1 MSNEKRPPS
10 VRQAT
15 ETQSVCLSCP
25 IFHLGVLKWL
35 SYSATGRRMPLTS
48 QALVLIVDDFDDA
61 LEIYGDYLTF
71 KGYRVIVARSGAEA
85 IQTAHAQRPSMI
97 FMDLRM
103 PHMTGTEAMW
113 ALRADPSFAQVPIV
127 AFTAHAFEDE
137 IATALRDGF
146 DEVIAKPCNPD
157 ALIAVVERLSSSPQV

>member
-1 MSNEKRPPS
+1 MPP
-10 VRQAT
+10 A
-15 ETQSVCLSCP
+15 
-25 IFHLGVLKWL
+25 
-35 SYSATGRRMPLTS
+35 S

-85 IQTAHAQRPSMI
+85 IDAARAQRPSMI

-103 PHMTGTEAMW
+103 PHMTGTEALW

-127 AFTAHAFEDE
+127 ALTAHAFEDE

-157 ALIAVVERLSSSPQV
+157 ALIAVVERLLSSPQV